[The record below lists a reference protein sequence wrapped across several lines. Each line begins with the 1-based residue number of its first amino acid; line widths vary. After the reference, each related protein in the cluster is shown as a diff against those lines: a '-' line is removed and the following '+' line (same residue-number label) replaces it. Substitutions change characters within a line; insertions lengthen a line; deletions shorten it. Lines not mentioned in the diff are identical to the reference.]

1 MLKGKQIEEHDKLK
15 PAEVAAPTEAM
26 SPEQKQAAEGL
37 AAASQQVEAARKR
50 SQEIA
55 GETTELAKRQKA
67 IGNIREQLRL
77 LQRSFDQAEKTVSD
91 DVKLLGFAWNDLA
104 AIVIKTAVLDEK
116 ATELTTKQG
125 EIKIEAEKL
134 VEALNDVTATQ
145 QGFTEKLNAPQQQY
159 EAYQRQLAEWNTK
172 RDELIGSITEPE
184 TKVGLE
190 TRIEQIKELPQQ
202 LRIWKRGVCS
212 CPGRSSTPSM
222 HSGARE
228 LFKPVQDLI
237 QKNILIREDYRL
249 QFQATLA
256 ASADAIADQLF
267 ALIKQTSG
275 IFADRTKHWRPSE
288 DCSMAMT

>member
-1 MLKGKQIEEHDKLK
+1 M
-15 PAEVAAPTEAM
+15 
-26 SPEQKQAAEGL
+26 
-37 AAASQQVEAARKR
+37 AAASQQAEAARKR

-91 DVKLLGFAWNDLA
+91 DVKLLGFAWTDLA
-104 AIVIKTAVLDEK
+104 VIEINTTVLDEK
-116 ATELTTKQG
+116 STELATKQG

-134 VEALNDVTATQ
+134 AEALNAVIATQ
-145 QGFTEKLNAPQQQY
+145 QGFTAKLNAPQQQY

-202 LRIWKRGVCS
+202 LK
-212 CPGRSSTPSM
+212 
-222 HSGARE
+222 
-228 LFKPVQDLI
+228 DLET
-237 QKNILIREDYRL
+237 RRL
-249 QFQATLA
+249 QLSGEIFDTLDAQRRARGTVQAGAGPDSEECPDTRGLQA
-256 ASADAIADQLF
+256 AVPGNAG
-267 ALIKQTSG
+267 G
-275 IFADRTKHWRPSE
+275 IR
-288 DCSMAMT
+288 